1 MFHKIAHIYKYIRK
15 QETVQVSLPIQG
27 LSVKFES
34 TKAAGASPATPNIY
48 MPLKPTIPLDPKTF
62 TTILEELKDI
72 QTWPSQ
78 VWNCDE
84 IVFDPNGS

>member
-1 MFHKIAHIYKYIRK
+1 MYMDIRK
-15 QETVQVSLPIQG
+15 QETVQASLLIQG
-27 LSVKFES
+27 IYVKFES
-34 TKAAGASPATPNIY
+34 NKAIGTSPATPNIY

-84 IVFDPNGS
+84 IVFDPNES